1 MAALSALNTLNGNT
15 NSLGKSLKKVS
26 SGERINNAG
35 DDASGY
41 SISEKM
47 KSQIRA
53 LGQCDQNTKTA
64 HSMLNIASE
73 AVNQQ
78 VEIMRKVYTIALKAS
93 DDTYTDFD
101 RAILQKELNQLHTEI
116 EDIAQETTYNGRYL
130 LNVGSFEKTTFDS
143 QGPFTK
149 NDPPVMS
156 PLSKN
161 DQGGGTGYISGYLPY
176 NGNRN
181 IPAWRQS
188 PFGKY
193 VPNNNSAGT
202 LQKVDSM
209 PGSHLPGY
217 IDTTNYSTYADMEM
231 DFSSL
236 GSMKVPEDIDGKG
249 VSIACNECKQFIAI
263 QFDAT
268 KSSSKFIVDNSGG
281 GYGSGCY
288 VIGVKNVSSSAD
300 LAKAIFNGVCQA
312 RGVGTRVPCGS
323 DVEVPIESTRR
334 HGTRLKYN
342 NATGVLSVIKDNSG
356 LWFCDGVIGTVTK
369 PSDPKQTLYVQGD
382 VKQSQAT
389 TVFSPRTTLDALYDG
404 GGWEPTPENPEPD
417 PNFSD
422 CVSTREK
429 ASSFLSRASDAIEIL
444 LNGNT
449 MLGAELSRLEY
460 MSSNLTT
467 AHESTTNA
475 ESVIRDSDMAKEM
488 AEYTKNNILSQA
500 AQSMLAQANQ
510 NSSNVLSLLQ

>member
-1 MAALSALNTLNGNT
+1 MSMVIANNMPALNALNILGSNT
-15 NSLGKSLKKVS
+15 KALGKSLQQAA

-41 SISEKM
+41 AISEKM
-47 KSQIRA
+47 KVQIRA

-101 RAILQKELNQLHTEI
+101 RSVLQKELNQLHTEI

-143 QGPFTK
+143 KGPFTK
-149 NDPPVMS
+149 NSPAVLQRSNTGLPTKNSHPSGRPDIPGWTVDFAEYGTSSTPPAA
-156 PLSKN
+156 
-161 DQGGGTGYISGYLPY
+161 G
-176 NGNRN
+176 
-181 IPAWRQS
+181 QS
-188 PFGKY
+188 ASQTPI
-193 VPNNNSAGT
+193 T
-202 LQKVDSM
+202 I
-209 PGSHLPGY
+209 PGSHVQGYAYTPTNETMMELDFSPMGSLALPGG
-217 IDTTNYSTYADMEM
+217 
-231 DFSSL
+231 L
-236 GSMKVPEDIDGKG
+236 DGKG
-249 VSIACNECKQFIAI
+249 ISVACGACGQFMAF

-268 KSSSKFIVDNSGG
+268 KNASKFVEDKKSGD
-281 GYGSGCY
+281 GSGCFI
-288 VIGVKNVSSSAD
+288 IGVKNVSSPAD

-312 RGVGTRVPCGS
+312 KGVGTRVPNGS
-323 DVEVPIESTRR
+323 NSVVQLAPY
-334 HGTRLKYN
+334 HNVRLHYN
-342 NATGVLSVIKDNSG
+342 DATGALTVSKIDTALV
-356 LWFCDGVIGTVTK
+356 FCDGVVGTVTK
-369 PSDPKQTLYVQGD
+369 PSVPKQSLYVQGD
-382 VKQSQAT
+382 AKQSQAT
-389 TVFSPRTTLDALYDG
+389 AMFSPRTTLDALYEHG
-404 GGWEPTPENPEPD
+404 AWEPTKENPEPE

-422 CVSTREK
+422 CVSTRDK
-429 ASSFLSRASDAIEIL
+429 ASSFLGYASDAIEIL

-460 MSSNLTT
+460 MSGNLTT
-467 AHESTTNA
+467 AHENTTNA
-475 ESVIRDSDMAKEM
+475 ESVIRDADMAKAMTEF
-488 AEYTKNNILSQA
+488 TKNNVLAQA

>member
-1 MAALSALNTLNGNT
+1 MSMVIANNMAALSALNTLNGNT

-143 QGPFTK
+143 KGPFAK
-149 NDPPVMS
+149 NSPAVLQPSKTGLSPIINGHPYHRPDITGWKAQYADYGTSLTPP
-156 PLSKN
+156 
-161 DQGGGTGYISGYLPY
+161 TGQTASHQIT
-176 NGNRN
+176 
-181 IPAWRQS
+181 I
-188 PFGKY
+188 
-193 VPNNNSAGT
+193 
-202 LQKVDSM
+202 
-209 PGSHLPGY
+209 PGSHVPGY
-217 IDTTNYSTYADMEM
+217 AYTTSSKSMLEL
-231 DFSSL
+231 DFGPMSAL
-236 GSMKVPEDIDGKG
+236 AVPGDLHEKG
-249 VSIACNECKQFIAI
+249 ISVTCSDCSQFMAI
-263 QFDAT
+263 QFDANKNSSRFIEDE
-268 KSSSKFIVDNSGG
+268 KSGD
-281 GYGSGCY
+281 GSGCY
-288 VIGVKNVSSSAD
+288 IIGVKSVSSPAD
-300 LAKAIFNGVCQA
+300 LAKALFNGVCQA
-312 RGVGTRVPCGS
+312 KGVGIRVPNGS
-323 DVEVPIESTRR
+323 DADVQLAPYHNV
-334 HGTRLKYN
+334 RLHYN
-342 NATGVLSVIKDNSG
+342 NATGVLTVTKDSNG
-356 LWFCDGVIGTVTK
+356 LVFCDGVVGTVTK

-389 TVFSPRTTLDALYDG
+389 ALFSPRTTLDALYEG
-404 GGWEPTPENPEPD
+404 GGWEPTKENPEPD
-417 PNFSD
+417 PNLSD

-429 ASSFLSRASDAIEIL
+429 ASSFLSRASDAIEVL

-488 AEYTKNNILSQA
+488 AEYTKNNILTQA